1 MLEIG
6 IVATIVGLVA
16 GIGLLLSGWAL
27 GGARRV
33 IGHRQSAPS
42 SGEISAS
49 RHLHT
54 AAVSAR

>member
-1 MLEIG
+1 M
-6 IVATIVGLVA
+6 ATIVGLVA